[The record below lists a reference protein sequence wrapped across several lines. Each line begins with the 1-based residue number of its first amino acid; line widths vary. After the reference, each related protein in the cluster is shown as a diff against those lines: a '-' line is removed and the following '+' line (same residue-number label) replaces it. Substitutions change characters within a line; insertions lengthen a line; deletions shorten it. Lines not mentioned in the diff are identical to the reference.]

1 MIILLSGSI
10 AWLASLLLGLLAVLK
25 DPSDLIVTVEAE
37 DAYDFNDRLGE
48 IFLVRMAQGQMGGM
62 VPGIMQ
68 DLMPDFRE
76 GKHVVGSEQ
85 GSL

>member
-37 DAYDFNDRLGE
+37 NAYDFNDRLGE
-48 IFLVRMAQGQMGGM
+48 IFLARMAQG
-62 VPGIMQ
+62 
-68 DLMPDFRE
+68 
-76 GKHVVGSEQ
+76 
-85 GSL
+85 